1 MSKANKQAAFN
12 TLNKFAT
19 ARVALI
25 EGMQKAGYATV
36 EECKPIVI
44 EWACSKTG
52 GTFKES
58 STGKIMLDSSHAKY
72 ETTKTVVR
80 DVMLMIEGTTR
91 RASSGKKEIDLI
103 EEAMKLVA
111 KMTPAQKKKF
121 LAAL

>member
-1 MSKANKQAAFN
+1 MSTANKQAAFN
-12 TLNKFAT
+12 ALNKFAS

-25 EGMQKAGYATV
+25 EGMQKAGYATI

-58 STGKIMLDSSHAKY
+58 STGKVLLDSGHKKYNTTKGIVFDIML
-72 ETTKTVVR
+72 
-80 DVMLMIEGTTR
+80 MLAGTTR
-91 RASSGKKEIDLI
+91 RASSAKKEIDLI

-121 LAAL
+121 LAAM

>member
-1 MSKANKQAAFN
+1 MTTANKQAAFN
-12 TLNKFAT
+12 ALNKFAT

-25 EGMQKAGYATV
+25 EGMQKAGYATI

-58 STGKIMLDSSHAKY
+58 STGKVLLDSGHKKY
-72 ETTKTVVR
+72 NTTKGIVF
-80 DVMLMIEGTTR
+80 DVMLMLAGTTR
-91 RASSGKKEIDLI
+91 RASSAKKEIDLI

-121 LAAL
+121 LAAM

>member
-1 MSKANKQAAFN
+1 MTKANKKAAFN
-12 TLNKFAT
+12 ALNKFAS

-52 GTFKES
+52 GAFKES
-58 STGKIMLDSSHAKY
+58 STGKVMLDSSHAKY

-91 RASSGKKEIDLI
+91 RASSAKKEIDLI
-103 EEAMKLVA
+103 EEAMKIVA
-111 KMTPAQKKKF
+111 KMTAAQKKKF
-121 LAAL
+121 LAAM

>member
-1 MSKANKQAAFN
+1 MTKANKQAAFN
-12 TLNKFAT
+12 TLNKFAN

-52 GTFKES
+52 GAFKES
-58 STGKIMLDSSHAKY
+58 STGKVLLDSGHKKY
-72 ETTKTVVR
+72 NTTKGIVR
-80 DVMLMIEGTTR
+80 DVMLMLAGTTR
-91 RASSGKKEIDLI
+91 RASSAKKEVDLI
-103 EEAMKLVA
+103 EEAMKIVA

-121 LAAL
+121 LSAL